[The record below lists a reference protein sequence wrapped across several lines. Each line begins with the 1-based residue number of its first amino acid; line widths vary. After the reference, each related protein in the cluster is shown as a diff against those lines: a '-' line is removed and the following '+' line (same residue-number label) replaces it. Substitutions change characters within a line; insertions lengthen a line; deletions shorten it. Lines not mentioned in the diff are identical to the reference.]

1 VLEEGLPSSV
11 HTCDSHSPN
20 AVEEGGMSD
29 AVGALEGEQGL
40 AGTDG

>member
-1 VLEEGLPSSV
+1 MSSSV

-20 AVEEGGMSD
+20 AVEEGGVRD
-29 AVGALEGEQGL
+29 VVGALEGEQGL